1 MLPTAGRPVAVT
13 IAVVCALVIAAQ
25 SVWIRHGME
34 TGWLDT
40 AVDAHLRADLSGH
53 PLLLDVLIWP
63 GEPLPTAAMTGTLVL
78 ACALRRRYR
87 QAVLVAVSVPLAA
100 ALTELVLKP
109 LIGWTSWG
117 NPFPSGH
124 ITNVAALVTALTVL
138 VARTAT
144 RMAPL
149 VWVAL
154 GFTALLITAGVA
166 AGVIG
171 ANMHHFS
178 DTAGGPP
185 SARGRCWRPRSSST
199 SSVGRIPSAQSE
211 DHAAW
216 WICSGF
222 GPAALRGQPGS

>member
-1 MLPTAGRPVAVT
+1 MAVT
-13 IAVVCALVIAAQ
+13 IAVVCSLVIAAQ

-40 AVDAHLRADLSGH
+40 AVDAHLQAGLSGH

-63 GEPLPTAAMTGTLVL
+63 GEPLPMAAMTGAVVL

-87 QAVLVAVSVPLAA
+87 QAVLVAVCVPLAA

-124 ITNVAALVTALTVL
+124 ITNVAALVTVLTL
-138 VARTAT
+138 LLARTAT

-149 VWVAL
+149 AWVAL
-154 GFTALLITAGVA
+154 GFTALLITVGVA

-178 DTAGGPP
+178 DTVGGAAVGTGTVLVTALILDQFSGAHPP
-185 SARGRCWRPRSSST
+185 RP
-199 SSVGRIPSAQSE
+199 E
-211 DHAAW
+211 
-216 WICSGF
+216 
-222 GPAALRGQPGS
+222 